1 MFELIRSILLWILA
15 IGGALVFAWYIV
27 VAGQL
32 SLANPGAA
40 PVITPN
46 ELIGF
51 GTATGT
57 LLATN
62 LGTVLGITI
71 GTKDKLGIQALQQ
84 TLSTPWAQLLAA
96 IFYVVCLFLALY
108 FYWRTGYSA
117 TSAEVLK
124 TSLSTLLGVLVGSMA
139 AVLARK
145 P

>member
-1 MFELIRSILLWILA
+1 MFETVRSILVWVLA
-15 IGGALVFAWYIV
+15 FGGGAVFLWYIWT
-27 VAGQL
+27 AGQL
-32 SLANPGAA
+32 SIASPGTE

-62 LGTVLGITI
+62 LGTVLGITV
-71 GTKDKLGIQALQQ
+71 GDKGKLSLKALQEA
-84 TLSTPWAQLLAA
+84 LSTPWAQLGAA
-96 IFYVVCLFLALY
+96 IFYIVCLFLALY
-108 FYWRTGYSA
+108 FYWQTGYS
-117 TSAEVLK
+117 TNSAEVLR

-139 AVLARK
+139 AVLSKK